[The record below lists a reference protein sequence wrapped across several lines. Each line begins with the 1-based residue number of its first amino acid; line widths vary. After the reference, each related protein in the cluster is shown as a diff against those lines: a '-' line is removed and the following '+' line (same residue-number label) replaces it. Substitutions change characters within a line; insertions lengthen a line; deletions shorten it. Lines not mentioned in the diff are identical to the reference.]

1 MHERPTKDHRE
12 KDPEQ
17 VHSVSETCDPEGMAS
32 QRKRSGTLGEIR
44 DSSNDSLPLE
54 KETGAGGS
62 RISQRDKIQ
71 TRSTGQGPG
80 EGESE
85 AEGYCDSSIPGTDAV
100 EKKDELGL
108 NGRNPGQ
115 TYSEEQKHRIIKSVR
130 ELKSDGIPTVVALKQ
145 LMVPRST
152 YYSWTVDLDVK
163 PSKIPINSL
172 LDTEYK
178 SIVSAKTL
186 EPDLSHRMISGLL
199 RKQEIWVSPSS
210 CYRTLKSLG
219 LVSQWSLRDAPWKI
233 AHYEPYRPNQIW
245 GEDWTGFVINGL
257 RHYLLTILD
266 LFSRYVVAW
275 GIVKTVTQKEIKNL
289 VALALMSEAIHGSHP
304 KPVLRTDPG
313 SPNMAA
319 DVRIFLRE
327 TGVLFSPGRVARPT
341 DNARQERFYR
351 TLKQEEIYCHDGYIS
366 IESAERSLTDW
377 IGYYNEA
384 RPHQALYGY
393 SPGRVHRE
401 ANKSALMAEYRK
413 KVQDAVTNRIS
424 TRRQLKTEPTTFF
437 SRTV

>member
-12 KDPEQ
+12 KEPEQ
-17 VHSVSETCDPEGMAS
+17 VHCVSETCDPEGMAS
-32 QRKRSGTLGEIR
+32 QRKRSGTFGEIR
-44 DSSNDSLPLE
+44 YSSNDSVSLE
-54 KETGAGGS
+54 EETGAGSS
-62 RISQRDKIQ
+62 RISQRNKIQ

-108 NGRNPGQ
+108 NGRKPGQ
-115 TYSEEQKHRIIKSVR
+115 MYSQEQKERILTGVR
-130 ELKSDGIPTVVALKQ
+130 ELKSYGISTIVALKR

-152 YYSWTVDLDVK
+152 YYSWTADLDVR

-257 RHYLLTILD
+257 RHYLLTVLD

-275 GIVKTVTQKEIKNL
+275 GVVKTVTQKEVKNL
-289 VALALMSEAIHGSHP
+289 VALALMSEAIDGSHP

-351 TLKQEEIYCHDGYIS
+351 TLKQEEYTVTTVT
-366 IESAERSLTDW
+366 SASR
-377 IGYYNEA
+377 A
-384 RPHQALYGY
+384 P
-393 SPGRVHRE
+393 
-401 ANKSALMAEYRK
+401 SAA
-413 KVQDAVTNRIS
+413 
-424 TRRQLKTEPTTFF
+424 
-437 SRTV
+437 